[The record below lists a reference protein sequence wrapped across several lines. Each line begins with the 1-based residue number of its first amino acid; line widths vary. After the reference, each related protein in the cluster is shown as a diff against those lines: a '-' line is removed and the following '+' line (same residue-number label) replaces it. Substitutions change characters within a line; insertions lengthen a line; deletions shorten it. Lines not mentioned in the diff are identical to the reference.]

1 MSLLKRWI
9 QCWKISSYAG
19 LRRLLLWMH
28 IKRKNTNR
36 IVFATKTL
44 SHARKIL
51 ISLELSSNLVPRD
64 LWQKKKKEKFYGEWC
79 SWKWR
84 ILTIKSLLGTDIH
97 KSWLWHNGKQYKTKM
112 RSSLFL
118 GTHRTKSVPQ
128 KPLEHER
135 KWYQQTWQ
143 SYPTESLQVVI
154 CAGKAYSTS

>member
-1 MSLLKRWI
+1 M
-9 QCWKISSYAG
+9 
-19 LRRLLLWMH
+19 
-28 IKRKNTNR
+28 
-36 IVFATKTL
+36 KTL
-44 SHARKIL
+44 ESCKRKIL

-64 LWQKKKKEKFYGEWC
+64 LWQKKKKERERGFYGEWC

-112 RSSLFL
+112 RSFHFSIVPIEL
-118 GTHRTKSVPQ
+118 KSVPQ

-143 SYPTESLQVVI
+143 SYPTESLRVVI
-154 CAGKAYSTS
+154 CAGKHTSSS